1 MVAVTQS
8 PLNNFMKTVSLQ
20 KFAANF
26 AAPSRG
32 SAPANPHLRTA
43 VLAALSAVENA
54 KQLCMMAGQMLL
66 DEKSTVEHGDFQAH
80 IAKLIPEISY
90 ETCRVWMRAAA
101 NIVKALPAVD
111 FIDVEVVSISQ
122 ILSSPEEKLTPDQR
136 IYKQA
141 WLDFTADKSIRQCL
155 DSVTIYGEPAH
166 NVDRAVNG
174 KTKGGKGSDAAPDRK
189 AFEKFTAT
197 KLGHIT
203 TFLTVTKKSAASGQ
217 KQVVGWRELSPVQRN
232 AIGAAFTNSLEKWPQ
247 WLLDILADKIKT
259 ELKMSDAQ
267 RLTR

>member
-8 PLNNFMKTVSLQ
+8 PNNFMKNVSLQ

-26 AAPSRG
+26 AAP
-32 SAPANPHLRTA
+32 ANSHLRAA

-66 DEKSTVEHGDFQAH
+66 DEKARLEHGDFDAFVAQT
-80 IAKLIPEISY
+80 IPEVSVQ
-90 ETCRVWMRAAA
+90 TCRVWMRAAG
-101 NIVKALPAVD
+101 NIVKALPEAVV
-111 FIDVEVVSISQ
+111 DVETVSISQ
-122 ILSSPEEKLTPDQR
+122 ILSKPDAELTPAQR
-136 IYKQA
+136 KYKQA
-141 WLDFTADKSIRQCL
+141 WFDFTADKSIRQCL

-203 TFLTVTKKSAASGQ
+203 TFLTVQKKSAASGR
-217 KQVVGWRELSPVQRN
+217 KQIMGPRTLSPVQQN
-232 AIGAAFTNSLEKWPQ
+232 AIGAAFTHSLEKWPT
-247 WLLDILADKIKT
+247 WLLEILADKIKT
-259 ELKMSDAQ
+259 ESRMSDAE
-267 RLTR
+267 RYAR

>member
-1 MVAVTQS
+1 
-8 PLNNFMKTVSLQ
+8 MKNVSLE
-20 KFAANF
+20 KFARNF
-26 AAPSRG
+26 AAP
-32 SAPANPHLRTA
+32 ANTTLRTA
-43 VLAALSAVENA
+43 VLAALSSVENA

-66 DEKSTVEHGDFQAH
+66 DEKATMDHGDFQQH
-80 IAKLIPEISY
+80 IAKTIPEVHY
-90 ETCRVWMRAAA
+90 DTCRVWMRAAG

-111 FIDVEVVSISQ
+111 FVDVEVISISQ

-155 DSVTIYGEPAH
+155 DSVTIYGSPAH

-174 KTKGGKGSDAAPDRK
+174 KTKGGKGSENAPDRK

-203 TFLTVTKKSAASGQ
+203 TFLTITKKSAASGK
-217 KQVVGWRELSPVQRN
+217 KQIVGWRQLSPVQQN
-232 AIGAAFTNSLEKWPQ
+232 AIGAAFTASLQKWPT
-247 WLLDILADKIKT
+247 WLLEILADKIKT
-259 ELKMSDAQ
+259 ESKLGDAE
-267 RLTR
+267 RLAR